1 MIFHQ
6 HSSGILIL
14 VVRMGGLRYLLRLR
28 LHEPT
33 VHDQQVQM
41 YDWSAEDRNTKPTC
55 HYMAK
60 YNCIDTFVLQ
70 VAQ

>member
-41 YDWSAEDRNTKPTC
+41 YDWSAEDEIQSRPATIWQNII
-55 HYMAK
+55 A
-60 YNCIDTFVLQ
+60 
-70 VAQ
+70 